1 MLCIDRICLVVA
13 RLLSRGPEMFSH
25 DITNVSF
32 ESFLSST
39 QGKKVVL
46 LYPWT
51 NFRNVFLSYFISGMS
66 EGLLYY
72 RVPDGGGSTST
83 WVRGLMQSIQQTVA
97 DFGGQLSAALDDGAP
112 VEIGRALAADLAQL
126 DGDRVVL
133 YLDELDRVPHDDA
146 FQQFIAGL
154 IENMADGSQLAVN
167 SRLLTYDP
175 WIEWVNRDE
184 AVVLGTSNQRNHLI
198 FNKARELK
206 PQLEVY
212 AFGRGHAVSNGREI
226 QSWDGA
232 LPRNL
237 FFYFVD
243 NPLVT
248 RDQIFEIFWP
258 KLSIRDATN
267 VFHVTKRKIT
277 ERISMMVSD
286 GGSYELTSYSTGFYV
301 PSDKIVRHYDVADF
315 EQAIEGALLSTDPA
329 VRQALYR
336 EAIDMYKAPFLFPL
350 NLPWVE
356 ARRKQLQ
363 VMYADALS
371 GMARLKADEQ
381 AWEESLG
388 FYLRALKESPQR
400 EDFHRGVMQMYINLG
415 RNADAWQHYTLLER
429 QLKRSLGVKPSRVT
443 QDILSGLE

>member
-1 MLCIDRICLVVA
+1 MI
-13 RLLSRGPEMFSH
+13 SH
-25 DITNVSF
+25 DVTNVSF
-32 ESFLSST
+32 ESFLSIT
-39 QGKKVVL
+39 QGKKLVL

-51 NFRNVFLSYFISGMS
+51 NYRNVFLSYFLTGLSD
-66 EGLLYY
+66 GLLYY
-72 RVPDGGGSTST
+72 RVPDSGGTTAT
-83 WVRGLMQSIQQTVA
+83 WVRGLMESINQTSEG
-97 DFGGQLSAALDDGAP
+97 FGVQLAEALDEGAP
-112 VEIGRALAADLAQL
+112 AEIGGALAADLATL
-126 DGDRVVL
+126 DSDRVIL

-154 IENMADGSQLAVN
+154 IENLADGAQLAVN

-237 FFYFVD
+237 FFYFID

-277 ERISMMVSD
+277 ERISMMVSG
-286 GGSYELTSYSTGFYV
+286 GGSYELTTYSTGFYV
-301 PSDKIVRHYDVADF
+301 PGDKIVRHYDVADF
-315 EQAIEGALLSTDPA
+315 EQAIESALLSTDPA
-329 VRQALYR
+329 VRQTLYR

-363 VMYADALS
+363 AMYSEALN
-371 GMARLKADEQ
+371 GMARLKAEEQ

-388 FYLRALKESPQR
+388 FYVRALKESPQR
-400 EDFHRGVMQMYINLG
+400 EDFHRGAMQMYINLG
-415 RNADAWQHYTLLER
+415 RNADAWQHYSLLEK
-429 QLKRSLGVKPSRVT
+429 QLKRSLGVKPSRET
-443 QDILSGLE
+443 QELLSGLE

>member
-1 MLCIDRICLVVA
+1 
-13 RLLSRGPEMFSH
+13 MFSH
-25 DITNVSF
+25 DVTNVSF
-32 ESFLSST
+32 ESFMSIT
-39 QGKKVVL
+39 KGKKVVL
-46 LYPWT
+46 LYPWS
-51 NFRNVFLSYFISGMS
+51 NYRNVFLSYFLSGLS

-72 RVPDGGGSTST
+72 RVPDGGGSTAA
-83 WVRGLMQSIQQTVA
+83 WVRGLMQSIQATA
-97 DFGGQLSAALDDGAP
+97 DGFGGRLSAALDEGAP
-112 VEIGRALAADLAQL
+112 AEIGQALAKDLGQL
-126 DGDRVVL
+126 NGDRTIL
-133 YLDELDRVPHDDA
+133 YLDELDRVPHDEA
-146 FQQFIAGL
+146 FQQFISGL
-154 IENMADGSQLAVN
+154 IDNLGNGSQLAVN

-198 FNKARELK
+198 FNKAREVK

-277 ERISMMVSD
+277 ERISMMVGD
-286 GGSYELTSYSTGFYV
+286 GESYELTAYSTGFYV
-301 PSDKIVRHYDVADF
+301 PGDKIVRHYDVADF
-315 EQAIEGALLSTDPA
+315 EQAIEGALLATDPA
-329 VRQALYR
+329 LRQALYR

-350 NLPWVE
+350 SLPWVE

-363 VMYADALS
+363 DMYAEALN
-371 GMARLKADEQ
+371 GMARLKAEDE

-388 FYLRALKESPQR
+388 FYVRALKESPQR
-400 EDFHRGVMQMYINLG
+400 EDFHRGTMQMYINLG
-415 RNADAWQHYTLLER
+415 RNADAWQHYNVLEK
-429 QLKRSLGVKPSRVT
+429 QLKRTLGVKPSRET
-443 QDILSGLE
+443 QEMLSGLE

>member
-1 MLCIDRICLVVA
+1 MI
-13 RLLSRGPEMFSH
+13 SH
-25 DITNVSF
+25 DVTNVSF
-32 ESFLSST
+32 ESFLSIT
-39 QGKKVVL
+39 QGKKLVL

-51 NFRNVFLSYFISGMS
+51 NYRNVFLSYFLTGLSD
-66 EGLLYY
+66 GLLYY
-72 RVPDGGGSTST
+72 RVPDSGGTTAT
-83 WVRGLMQSIQQTVA
+83 WVRGLMESINQTSEG
-97 DFGGQLSAALDDGAP
+97 FGAQLAEALDEGAP
-112 VEIGRALAADLAQL
+112 AEIGGALAADLATL
-126 DGDRVVL
+126 DRDRVIL
-133 YLDELDRVPHDDA
+133 YLDELDRVPHEDA

-154 IENMADGSQLAVN
+154 IENLADGAQLAVN

-237 FFYFVD
+237 FFYFID

-277 ERISMMVSD
+277 ERISMMVSG
-286 GGSYELTSYSTGFYV
+286 GGSYELTTYSTGFYV
-301 PSDKIVRHYDVADF
+301 PGDKIVRHYDVADF
-315 EQAIEGALLSTDPA
+315 EQAIESALLSTDPA
-329 VRQALYR
+329 VRQTLYR

-363 VMYADALS
+363 AMYSEALN
-371 GMARLKADEQ
+371 GMARLKAEEQ

-388 FYLRALKESPQR
+388 FYVRALKESPQR
-400 EDFHRGVMQMYINLG
+400 EDFHRGAMQMYINLG
-415 RNADAWQHYTLLER
+415 RNADAWQHYSLLEK
-429 QLKRSLGVKPSRVT
+429 QLKRSLGVKPSRET
-443 QDILSGLE
+443 QELLSGLE

>member
-1 MLCIDRICLVVA
+1 
-13 RLLSRGPEMFSH
+13 MFLH
-25 DITNVSF
+25 DVTNVSF
-32 ESFLSST
+32 ESFMSIT

-51 NFRNVFLSYFISGMS
+51 NYRNVFLSYFLC
-66 EGLLYY
+66 GLSDGLYYY
-72 RVPDGGGSTST
+72 RVPDGGGSAWA
-83 WVRGLMQSIQQTVA
+83 WVRGLMQSIQRNSEG
-97 DFGGQLSAALDDGAP
+97 FGGRLSAALDEGRSA
-112 VEIGRALAADLAQL
+112 EIGRALAADLADL
-126 DGDRVVL
+126 DGDRVIL

-146 FQQFIAGL
+146 FQQFISGL
-154 IENMADGSQLAVN
+154 IENLASGSQLAVN

-184 AVVLGTSNQRNHLI
+184 AVVLGVSNQRNHLI
-198 FNKARELK
+198 FNKELELK

-212 AFGRGHAVSNGREI
+212 AFGRGHAISNGREI

-237 FFYFVD
+237 FFYFID

-286 GGSYELTSYSTGFYV
+286 DDSYELTAYSTGFYV
-301 PSDKIVRHYDVADF
+301 PGNKIVRHYDVADF

-329 VRQALYR
+329 LRQTFYR
-336 EAIDMYKAPFLFPL
+336 EAIDLYKAPFLFPL
-350 NLPWVE
+350 SLPWIV

-363 VMYADALS
+363 AMYAEALN
-371 GMARLKADEQ
+371 GMARLMAEEL

-388 FYLRALKESPQR
+388 FYARALKESPQR
-400 EDFHRGVMQMYINLG
+400 EDFHRGMMQMYINLG
-415 RNADAWQHYTLLER
+415 RNADAWQHYSLLEK
-429 QLKRSLGVKPSRVT
+429 QLKRTLGVKPSSET
-443 QDILSGLE
+443 QAMLSGLE

>member
-1 MLCIDRICLVVA
+1 MI
-13 RLLSRGPEMFSH
+13 SH
-25 DITNVSF
+25 DVTNVSF
-32 ESFLSST
+32 ESFLSIT
-39 QGKKVVL
+39 QGKKLVL

-51 NFRNVFLSYFISGMS
+51 NYRNVFLSYFLTGLSD
-66 EGLLYY
+66 GLLYY
-72 RVPDGGGSTST
+72 RVPDSGGTTAT
-83 WVRGLMQSIQQTVA
+83 WVRGLMESIKQTSEG
-97 DFGGQLSAALDDGAP
+97 FGVQLAEALDEGAP
-112 VEIGRALAADLAQL
+112 AEIGGALAADLATL
-126 DGDRVVL
+126 DRDRVIL

-154 IENMADGSQLAVN
+154 IENLADGAQLAVN

-237 FFYFVD
+237 FFYFID

-277 ERISMMVSD
+277 ERISMMVSG
-286 GGSYELTSYSTGFYV
+286 GGSYELTTYSTGFYV

-315 EQAIEGALLSTDPA
+315 EQAIESALLSTDPA
-329 VRQALYR
+329 VRQTLYR

-363 VMYADALS
+363 AMYSEALN
-371 GMARLKADEQ
+371 GMARLKAEEQ

-388 FYLRALKESPQR
+388 FYVRALKESPQR
-400 EDFHRGVMQMYINLG
+400 EDFHRGAMQMYINLG
-415 RNADAWQHYTLLER
+415 RNADAWQHYSLLEK
-429 QLKRSLGVKPSRVT
+429 QLKRSLGVKPSRET
-443 QDILSGLE
+443 QELLSGLE